1 MIADMSLLLCMAGED
16 MLRRCM
22 RATFTDDSTL
32 GIVMGDTN
40 MPCDQI
46 EDTLRYGDIG
56 SVHNVDYHPR
66 PENPEA
72 CFAT

>member
-1 MIADMSLLLCMAGED
+1 

-22 RATFTDDSTL
+22 RATFTEASTL

-40 MPCDQI
+40 MLCDQV

-56 SVHNVDYHPR
+56 SARDVD
-66 PENPEA
+66 
-72 CFAT
+72 